1 MSKPRRQFSA
11 EFKLETV
18 LEALRGEKTIAQI
31 CRERDIKDSLVY
43 KWREH
48 FEQHAAEVFG
58 EGGTDQRYQAQ
69 AARIAELERVLGQL
83 TLENAVLKKV
93 QGWQLTPSRRSGG

>member
-69 AARIAELERVLGQL
+69 AARSSIHAPDLYEV
-83 TLENAVLKKV
+83 KKADPP
-93 QGWQLTPSRRSGG
+93 GADDP